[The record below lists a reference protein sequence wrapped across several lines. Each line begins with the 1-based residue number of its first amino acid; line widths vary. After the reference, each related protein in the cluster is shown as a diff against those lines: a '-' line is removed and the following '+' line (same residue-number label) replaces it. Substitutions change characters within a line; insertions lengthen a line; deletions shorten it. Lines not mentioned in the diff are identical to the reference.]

1 MSHVSCNKRLDEAS
15 TPPLRSHDQQAQ
27 ESSREIGRR
36 RETRSRRFALK
47 SPTPRTPCGHQVSPA
62 PWPKQFRHKSIEY
75 SLIHPSNKYSLSLF
89 VVPSP
94 PADAETEF
102 VTGLPFSRRREPIIK
117 SQVNRGQRSVMS
129 EVSAPSRLTVSEYLF
144 RQGSWGRL
152 P

>member
-1 MSHVSCNKRLDEAS
+1 M
-15 TPPLRSHDQQAQ
+15 
-27 ESSREIGRR
+27 
-36 RETRSRRFALK
+36 
-47 SPTPRTPCGHQVSPA
+47 
-62 PWPKQFRHKSIEY
+62 
-75 SLIHPSNKYSLSLF
+75 
-89 VVPSP
+89 PSP

-117 SQVNRGQRSVMS
+117 SQVNGVMS